1 VIPKSVTAWK
11 YVTAAVAV
19 LALNACGSPYY
30 TADPIEAWVVDAE
43 TDQPIEGAVVTANW
57 QLVAASFDT
66 GGRKLRQLKVM
77 ETVTDK
83 NGRFTFPG
91 FTKLNLSLDELRDED
106 PQILIFKSGYRYFR
120 TSHDHD
126 TRKPSPVA
134 HRSSPLV
141 EKNVRL
147 ERADSSPQKAAQ
159 QLLFLAVALDKIWNS
174 SDGERI
180 PRMTAALAC
189 ERKRLLAID
198 PRAGFSV
205 TGATGTET
213 NCEKP

>member
-1 VIPKSVTAWK
+1 M
-11 YVTAAVAV
+11 AAIGV

-43 TDQPIEGAVVTANW
+43 TGQPIEGAVVTANW

-91 FTKLNLSLDELRDED
+91 FTKLNLSLNELRDED

-120 TSHDHD
+120 TSHDYD
-126 TRKPSPVA
+126 TRKPSPGA
-134 HRSSPLV
+134 HRTSPLV

-147 ERADSSPQKAAQ
+147 ERADSNPQKVAHE
-159 QLLFLAVALDKIWNS
+159 LTFLTTELANIWAS
-174 SDGERI
+174 HDGEEI
-180 PRMTAALAC
+180 PRMTHALGC
-189 ERKRLLAID
+189 ERKRLVAID
-198 PRAGFSV
+198 PKAGFFSV
-205 TGATGTET
+205 MGSTGTET
-213 NCEKP
+213 NCDKTP